1 MFVAELP
8 IVLGLILATVG
19 FVSAGKLV
27 KLDASKVGVPKRAL
41 GIVPDANA
49 EAFKSV
55 VPAAFPFNPV
65 LSIASANFLA
75 LVICIY

>member
-1 MFVAELP
+1 MVASFV
-8 IVLGLILATVG
+8 ITVGLIEDIVG

-75 LVICIY
+75 LVISIY